1 MKQVEGAG
9 RLCYKREFSFLF
21 NISNSHSNLSVLW
34 DNSVDPD
41 RLVALTATE
50 FRAGPSVSTRF
61 TACHIV
67 WFPTRFPKCHGVEGS
82 AGPKQSLEV
91 QKFTSNPRNSP
102 SFPGPLPVQFR
113 NGATKLP

>member
-41 RLVALTATE
+41 RLVALTGIE
-50 FRAGPSVSTRF
+50 LVFKIENLQQHPSRCTQLHVHQVSF
-61 TACHIV
+61 
-67 WFPTRFPKCHGVEGS
+67 
-82 AGPKQSLEV
+82 SLR
-91 QKFTSNPRNSP
+91 K
-102 SFPGPLPVQFR
+102 
-113 NGATKLP
+113 